1 MNCESLS
8 SKKVNRVI
16 RYAALIIGATVLLP
30 GCALLRRTSVETDTR
45 TETARTEDR
54 RRATAWTEDITIVIP
69 PRRETPAIRPD
80 FTGPALEIPE
90 SIPEYPAGTVITIR
104 RRATENQVDAVTY
117 DSVATSATDEKT
129 ETDAQAATG
138 IGWWLVSFLA
148 GLALALYL
156 FIRARFRV
164 I

>member
-1 MNCESLS
+1 MNYGSLS
-8 SKKVNRVI
+8 SKKVNQLI

-30 GCALLRRTSVETDTR
+30 GCALLRRTSVEVETR

-69 PRRETPAIRPD
+69 PRRETPPLQPD
-80 FTGPALEIPE
+80 FAGPAIEIPE
-90 SIPEYPAGTVITIR
+90 SLPDYPAGTVITIR
-104 RRATENQVDAVTY
+104 RQATDNQVDAVTY

-129 ETDAQAATG
+129 DTDARAATG
-138 IGWWLVSFLA
+138 ISWWLVSFLA
-148 GLALALYL
+148 GLAVALYL